1 MVPEGWRKRS
11 LEDVAHIQTGIAKG
25 KKNIVDPVE
34 KPYLRVAN
42 VQDGHLDM
50 KEIKM
55 IEVARKD
62 VARYSLQ
69 HGDIVLTE
77 GGDFDK
83 LGRGTMWA
91 SQLPECLHQNH
102 VFAVRVDRDQ
112 LLPEFFS
119 AQTNSSYG
127 KGYFLSCAKR
137 STNLASINSTQLKQF
152 PALVPPLPEQRKI
165 SDILSTWDAAI
176 EKTEALLATAKAQKR
191 ALMQSLLT
199 GKRRFPEF
207 EGQEWKEVRLGD
219 VITDVKRPRQWSD
232 DALYRLISVR
242 RRSGGLF
249 HREDLYGRDIKTK
262 TLKNAQAGDFLI
274 SKMQVVHGAMGLVT
288 DEFDEMQISGSYISV
303 VAKDPNQL
311 RIEFFDW
318 LSRMPEMYHRAYL
331 CSYGVHIE
339 KMTFSF
345 DLFLKEKIVIPPS
358 AAEQD
363 RIVEALNCAQNE
375 ERELVDAITKLRTEK
390 KALMQQLLTGKRRV
404 EL

>member
-1 MVPEGWRKRS
+1 MVPEGWTTTSVGSAVHVGRGFAFKSEQYR
-11 LEDVAHIQTGIAKG
+11 DAGHPI
-25 KKNIVDPVE
+25 
-34 KPYLRVAN
+34 LRVSNISEDGAISK
-42 VQDGHLDM
+42 QDDWRY
-50 KEIKM
+50 IDPS
-55 IEVARKD
+55 EVSD
-62 VARYSLQ
+62 FARYALKDL
-69 HGDIVLTE
+69 DILIVMVGATT
-77 GGDFDK
+77 GK
-83 LGRGTMWA
+83 LGFVSKKDLPALLNQNMWSLRAKESKGLSQQYFRYIARG
-91 SQLPECLHQNH
+91 
-102 VFAVRVDRDQ
+102 VVDR
-112 LLPEFFS
+112 
-119 AQTNSSYG
+119 
-127 KGYFLSCAKR
+127 FLSTMQGSAR
-137 STNLASINSTQLKQF
+137 GFLRQSDFSKQTF
-152 PALVPPLPEQRKI
+152 TVPPLPEQRKI
-165 SDILSTWDAAI
+165 ADILSTWDAAI

-207 EGQEWKEVRLGD
+207 EGQPWKEVRLGD
-219 VITDVKRPRQWSD
+219 VITDVKRPLQWSD

-249 HREDLYGRDIKTK
+249 HREDLHGRDIKTK

-288 DEFDEMQISGSYISV
+288 DEFDGMQISGSYISV

-345 DLFLKEKIVIPPS
+345 GLFLKEKIVIPPS

-363 RIVEALNCAQNE
+363 RIVKALNCAQNE

-404 EL
+404 MV